1 MKVIILFF
9 LMSFFSC
16 NSYDRAE
23 IRKMLDSEDKNKL
36 MEAVYLIGENR
47 DSFFIDDLIRLS
59 YDPRVVHKMEYLGM
73 SIHYGCIG
81 ALKKLTNQL
90 PPNKI
95 DYEVDSVNISFYKNL
110 LKK

>member
-1 MKVIILFF
+1 MRVIIVFF
-9 LMSFFSC
+9 LISFFSC

-23 IRKMLDSEDKNKL
+23 IRKMLDSDDKNEQ

-73 SIHYGCIG
+73 SIH
-81 ALKKLTNQL
+81 LH
-90 PPNKI
+90 
-95 DYEVDSVNISFYKNL
+95 ENL
-110 LKK
+110 FQSRLD